1 MHGIIDIAASLIS
14 ISALFAYI
22 NHRFI
27 GLPTTIG
34 VMIIAMLVSLLAYL
48 LSAFGLNDF
57 QHEAEEL
64 LGGIDFNQTLL
75 HGMLS
80 FLLFAGALHVS
91 LDDLKK
97 QRWVI
102 LSLATVGVL
111 LSTFLV
117 ATASYYLLQALSC
130 HLPYQYCLLFGALI
144 SPTDPIAVMATVKR
158 LGVSK
163 ELETT
168 IAGESLFNDGV
179 GVVVFTVLLLLLQT
193 PDQITPGHVLLVFA
207 EEAIGGIVFGL
218 LLGALGYYLISTI
231 DNYKVE
237 VLITLALVMGGYG
250 LAMAIHTSGPIAVV
264 VAGLITGSVL
274 RKNAMSDR
282 TRRSIDEFWELIDEI
297 LNVILFALIG
307 LEMLIIPF
315 EPEWFVAGLLLIAVV
330 ILIRVFSVG
339 VPIRII
345 GLRQEVAPH
354 LVKILAWGG
363 LRGGI
368 SVALALSLPDGEHR
382 DLIVFIT
389 YVVVVFSI
397 VVQGLTIGPFIRK
410 LTSGQSST
418 EKGS

>member
-1 MHGIIDIAASLIS
+1 MHGIIDIAAALIS
-14 ISALFAYI
+14 VSALFAYI

-34 VMIIAMLVSLLAYL
+34 VMIVAMLASLLVYL
-48 LSAFGLNDF
+48 LSTFGLSDF
-57 QHEAEEL
+57 QNRAAQM

-75 HGMLS
+75 NGMLS

-91 LDDLKK
+91 LTDLNK
-97 QRWVI
+97 QRWII
-102 LSLATVGVL
+102 LSLATFGVVI
-111 LSTFLV
+111 STFLV
-117 ATASYYLLQALSC
+117 ATAAYYLLAFLSC

-144 SPTDPIAVMATVKR
+144 SPTDPIAVLATVKR

-179 GVVVFTVLLLLLQT
+179 GVVVFIVLLLLLQS
-193 PDQITPGHVLLVFA
+193 PEQITVGHVLWVFA
-207 EEAIGGIVFGL
+207 EEAVGGILFGL
-218 LLGALGYYLISTI
+218 GLGALGYYLLSTI

-250 LAMAIHTSGPIAVV
+250 LAMAIHVSGPIAVV

-274 RKNAMSDR
+274 RKNAMSDK
-282 TRRSIDEFWELIDEI
+282 TRSSIDDFWELIDEI

-315 EPEWFVAGLLLIAVV
+315 EAQWLIAGLLLIIVV
-330 ILIRVFSVG
+330 ILVRVISVG
-339 VPIRII
+339 VPIRLI
-345 GLRQEVAPH
+345 GLRAKVAPH
-354 LVKILAWGG
+354 LVIILVCGG

-368 SVALALSLPDGEHR
+368 SVALALSLPEGEFR
-382 DLIVFIT
+382 DLVVFLT
-389 YVVVVFSI
+389 YVIVVFSI

-410 LTSGQSST
+410 LTN
-418 EKGS
+418 

>member
-1 MHGIIDIAASLIS
+1 MNSIIDIAAILIS

-34 VMIIAMLVSLLAYL
+34 VMIIAMLVSLLTYVLSL
-48 LSAFGLNDF
+48 LGLGDF
-57 QHEAEEL
+57 HGQATEL
-64 LGGIDFNQTLL
+64 LEGIDFNRTLL

-80 FLLFAGALHVS
+80 FLLFAGAMHVN
-91 LDDLKK
+91 LADLRK
-97 QRWVI
+97 QKWVI
-102 LSLATVGVL
+102 LSLATVGVC

-117 ATASYYLLQALSC
+117 GTATYYLLALLSC
-130 HLPYQYCLLFGALI
+130 HLPYIYCLLFGALI

-179 GVVVFTVLLLLLQT
+179 GVVVFMVLLMLLQS
-193 PDQITPGHVLLVFA
+193 PDQIDAGHVALLFA
-207 EEAIGGIVFGL
+207 EEAIGGIVFGMV
-218 LLGALGYYLISTI
+218 LGGLGYYLLNTI

-250 LAMAIHTSGPIAVV
+250 LAMYLHTSGPIAVV

-274 RKNAMSDR
+274 RERVMSDR
-282 TRRSIDEFWELIDEI
+282 TRQSVDDFWELIDEI

-315 EPEWFVAGLLLIAVV
+315 ETEWFTAALLLIIVV
-330 ILIRVFSVG
+330 VLVRVVSVG
-339 VPIRII
+339 IPIRLI
-345 GLRQEVAPH
+345 GLKKPVAPH
-354 LVKILAWGG
+354 LVKILTWGG

-368 SVALALSLPDGEHR
+368 SVALALSLPDGEFR
-382 DLIVFIT
+382 DLVLFIT
-389 YVVVVFSI
+389 YIIVVFSI

-410 LTSGQSST
+410 LTR
-418 EKGS
+418 

>member
-1 MHGIIDIAASLIS
+1 MHGIIDIAAALIS

-34 VMIIAMLVSLLAYL
+34 VMIVAMLASLLVYL
-48 LSAFGLNDF
+48 LSAFGLSDF
-57 QHEAEEL
+57 ENEAAEL

-75 HGMLS
+75 NGMLS

-91 LDDLKK
+91 LSDLNK
-97 QRWVI
+97 QRWII
-102 LSLATVGVL
+102 LSLATFGVVI
-111 LSTFLV
+111 STFLV
-117 ATASYYLLQALSC
+117 ATAAYYLLSALSC

-144 SPTDPIAVMATVKR
+144 SPTDPIAVMSTVKR

-179 GVVVFTVLLLLLQT
+179 GVVVFTVLLLLLQS
-193 PDQITPGHVLLVFA
+193 PEQITAGHVLFVFA
-207 EEAIGGIVFGL
+207 EEAIGGILFGL
-218 LLGALGYYLISTI
+218 ALGALGYYLLGTI

-250 LAMAIHTSGPIAVV
+250 LAMSIHTSGPIAVV
-264 VAGLITGSVL
+264 VAGLITGSLL
-274 RKNAMSDR
+274 RKNSMSEK
-282 TRRSIDEFWELIDEI
+282 TRRRNDDFWELIDEI

-315 EPEWFVAGLLLIAVV
+315 ESEWLIAGLLLILIVV
-330 ILIRVFSVG
+330 LVRVVSVG
-339 VPIRII
+339 VPIRLI
-345 GLRQEVAPH
+345 GLRTKVAPH
-354 LVKILAWGG
+354 LVKILVWGG

-368 SVALALSLPDGEHR
+368 SVALALSLPDGEFR
-382 DLIVFIT
+382 DLIVFLT
-389 YVVVVFSI
+389 YIIVVFSI

-410 LTSGQSST
+410 LTAEGA
-418 EKGS
+418 

>member
-1 MHGIIDIAASLIS
+1 MHGIIDIAAALIS

-34 VMIIAMLVSLLAYL
+34 VMIVAMLVSLLAYL
-48 LSAFGLNDF
+48 LSAFGLGDF
-57 QHEAEEL
+57 QGQAALL
-64 LGGIDFNQTLL
+64 LGDIDFNQTLL
-75 HGMLS
+75 NGMLS

-91 LDDLKK
+91 LTDLNK
-97 QRWVI
+97 QRWII
-102 LSLATVGVL
+102 LSLATFGVVI
-111 LSTFLV
+111 STFLV
-117 ATASYYLLQALSC
+117 ATAAYYLLSLLSC

-144 SPTDPIAVMATVKR
+144 SPTDPIAVMSTVKR

-179 GVVVFTVLLLLLQT
+179 GVVVFTVLLLLLQS
-193 PDQITPGHVLLVFA
+193 PEQITVGHVALVFA
-207 EEAIGGIVFGL
+207 EEAIGGILFGL
-218 LLGALGYYLISTI
+218 VLGALGYYLLSTI

-250 LAMAIHTSGPIAVV
+250 LAMSIHTSGPIAVV

-274 RKNAMSDR
+274 RKNAMSDK
-282 TRRSIDEFWELIDEI
+282 TRRTIDDFWEIIDEI

-315 EPEWFVAGLLLIAVV
+315 EAEWLIAGLLLIVIVV
-330 ILIRVFSVG
+330 LVRVVSVG
-339 VPIRII
+339 LPIRII
-345 GLRQEVAPH
+345 GLRMPVAPH
-354 LVKILAWGG
+354 LVKILVWGG

-368 SVALALSLPDGEHR
+368 SVALALSLPDGESR
-382 DLIVFIT
+382 DLVVFLT
-389 YVVVVFSI
+389 YVIVVFSI
-397 VVQGLTIGPFIRK
+397 VVQGLTIGPFIKK
-410 LTSGQSST
+410 LTTQ
-418 EKGS
+418 

>member
-1 MHGIIDIAASLIS
+1 MHGIIDIAAALIS
-14 ISALFAYI
+14 VSALFAYI

-34 VMIIAMLVSLLAYL
+34 VMIVAMLASLLVYL
-48 LSAFGLNDF
+48 LSTFGLSDF
-57 QHEAEEL
+57 QNRAAQM

-75 HGMLS
+75 NGMLS

-91 LDDLKK
+91 LTDLNK
-97 QRWVI
+97 QRWII
-102 LSLATVGVL
+102 LSLATFGVVI
-111 LSTFLV
+111 STFLV
-117 ATASYYLLQALSC
+117 ATAAYYLLAFLSC

-179 GVVVFTVLLLLLQT
+179 GVVVFIVLLLLLQS
-193 PDQITPGHVLLVFA
+193 PEQITVGHVLWVFA
-207 EEAIGGIVFGL
+207 EEAVGGILFGL
-218 LLGALGYYLISTI
+218 GLGALGYYLLSTI

-250 LAMAIHTSGPIAVV
+250 LAMAIHVSGPIAVV
-264 VAGLITGSVL
+264 LAGLITGSVL
-274 RKNAMSDR
+274 RKNAMSDK
-282 TRRSIDEFWELIDEI
+282 TRSSIDDFWELIDEI

-315 EPEWFVAGLLLIAVV
+315 EAQWLIAGLLLIIVV
-330 ILIRVFSVG
+330 ILVRVISVG
-339 VPIRII
+339 VPIRLI
-345 GLRQEVAPH
+345 GLRAKVAPH
-354 LVKILAWGG
+354 LVKILVWGG

-368 SVALALSLPDGEHR
+368 SVALALSLPEGEFR
-382 DLIVFIT
+382 DLVVFLT
-389 YVVVVFSI
+389 YVIVVFSI

-410 LTSGQSST
+410 LTN
-418 EKGS
+418 